1 MTSDSTNNPSQRTRK
16 RQPELE
22 FPPIFRG
29 RHEKAVY
36 RDPIIEFFRGN
47 PCIEALPEDISDQQ
61 LARLLTHHIPVT
73 IAQRRLAAHHRDHY
87 IEHIPRFYH
96 PLAKAYQVHR
106 QLQRMIRGGYVGIG
120 RNPAEL
126 TFWDDIEQ
134 LAQSMKRDEVEGS
147 SNPSEESMF
156 QELSAYAGAT
166 AGSLIGVSGMGK
178 SRTLKEILL
187 KLFPQ
192 VIYHEAYGNR
202 ALPFQQVVW
211 LFLEC
216 PNNASIK
223 ALLLQFFWA
232 LDAILNTPYYN
243 SITRN
248 GSMSADN
255 LIIPMAKLALAH
267 AIGLLVIDETQNVN
281 QAASGGDQR
290 ILNLFVKLINWVGI
304 PVLLIGTPE
313 AMTPLTAKF
322 RMARRMSGQGDPK
335 WGRMQRDDVD
345 WDMFVEAL
353 WTHQYLRKTTP
364 LTPDLKEALYS
375 ASTGITEVA
384 VRTFM
389 FAQRHAI
396 ARAARPSDEQLT
408 PQLITS
414 IPLSELGL
422 MEPVLNALR
431 EGKEQ
436 GIERINDVKMETP
449 SAIPDEDV
457 GFAPPPARTQVQDHG
472 AAQAPTLTNRLLV
485 ACAEQPAELSVY
497 ERLKRAG
504 FTRPVT
510 EFL

>member
-1 MTSDSTNNPSQRTRK
+1 
-16 RQPELE
+16 
-22 FPPIFRG
+22 
-29 RHEKAVY
+29 
-36 RDPIIEFFRGN
+36 
-47 PCIEALPEDISDQQ
+47 
-61 LARLLTHHIPVT
+61 
-73 IAQRRLAAHHRDHY
+73 
-87 IEHIPRFYH
+87 
-96 PLAKAYQVHR
+96 
-106 QLQRMIRGGYVGIG
+106 
-120 RNPAEL
+120 
-126 TFWDDIEQ
+126 
-134 LAQSMKRDEVEGS
+134 
-147 SNPSEESMF
+147 
-156 QELSAYAGAT
+156 
-166 AGSLIGVSGMGK
+166 
-178 SRTLKEILL
+178 
-187 KLFPQ
+187 
-192 VIYHEAYGNR
+192 
-202 ALPFQQVVW
+202 
-211 LFLEC
+211 
-216 PNNASIK
+216 
-223 ALLLQFFWA
+223 